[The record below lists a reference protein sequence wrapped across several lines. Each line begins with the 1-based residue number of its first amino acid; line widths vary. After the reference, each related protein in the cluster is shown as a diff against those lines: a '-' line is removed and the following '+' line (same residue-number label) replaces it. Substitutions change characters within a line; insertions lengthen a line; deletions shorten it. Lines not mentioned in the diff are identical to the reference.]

1 MTAKFVAEDGPL
13 KGLELPL
20 ENGTSWI
27 IGRDPEF
34 CQLLVEDASV
44 SRKHVLCTKSS
55 EGIIVENLSLTNK
68 TFINDEEIK
77 NPHLLQDSDFL
88 KIGEGSY
95 RFYAEN
101 PDNKAETNKTEI
113 TTESTENS
121 KIENSAETNQP
132 INGHSDMQNDMQKPA
147 EENEEIEIH
156 PENKQ
161 DINDEYEQE
170 DSIFQEASAS
180 SSDDLANINFEYGET
195 GRFLLK
201 VISGLNNGAEFP
213 MQTDKSY
220 IIGSDSFSSDIIFND
235 NSVSRQHV
243 KLTIDPE
250 NKIFIEDLKSRNGTL
265 VNGEPIKERV
275 NVDHSAMITVGT
287 TSFVI
292 YDRES
297 AMQTVISPLMPSIV
311 KMLQQKEESSRK
323 EHEER
328 EKQKALSEAAAAAE
342 LATAEELEKQSKKP
356 TGHNL
361 SFFILTGMI
370 TGLFVLSGIAMTTLF
385 KSEPVIKEQN
395 IDTEALL
402 AKALSAF
409 PNVKYNFNKATGV
422 LLLAGHVST
431 STDKNQLLYN
441 IQGLKFVK
449 TTDDAGVII
458 DEFAWRE
465 INPTLNKN
473 PAWRGVSIQSP
484 APGKFVLSG
493 YLQTRRESEQLWDY
507 VSNNFAYINLLE
519 KKVIVEED
527 VISKVNSLLIND
539 GFKDV
544 KVQMSQG
551 ELTLT
556 GFIPTGRGEN
566 FIAVVSEMKNILGV
580 REIRN
585 YVAEIPAEQ
594 SMINLTDRYEVTG
607 HSQQGKGN
615 ISVIIN
621 GRVLSRG
628 DMLDGMLIT
637 SVKPNIILLE
647 KDAVKY
653 RIDYTK

>member
-1 MTAKFVAEDGPL
+1 MTAKFVAEEGPL

-20 ENGTSWI
+20 EEGTSWI

-44 SRKHVLCTKSS
+44 SRKHVLCTKSDD
-55 EGIIVENLSLTNK
+55 GFIVENLSETNK
-68 TFINDEEIK
+68 TYINDQEII
-77 NPHLLQDSDFL
+77 NPQLIQDSDFL
-88 KIGEGSY
+88 KIGSGSF
-95 RFYAEN
+95 RFYAGREN
-101 PDNKAETNKTEI
+101 ESEKANNIKQEINGNHDMQVQMDNKDENGAEIKL
-113 TTESTENS
+113 
-121 KIENSAETNQP
+121 ENSA
-132 INGHSDMQNDMQKPA
+132 IGDK
-147 EENEEIEIH
+147 IE
-156 PENKQ
+156 
-161 DINDEYEQE
+161 DDEYEKE
-170 DSIFQEASAS
+170 DSIFQDGDTPS
-180 SSDDLANINFEYGET
+180 SSDLANINFDYSET

-201 VISGLNNGAEFP
+201 VISGLNNGAEFA

-220 IIGSDSFSSDIIFND
+220 VIGSDSFSSDIIFND

-243 KLTIDPE
+243 KLTVDPE
-250 NKIFIEDLKSRNGTL
+250 NNIFIEDLKSRNGTL
-265 VNGEPIKERV
+265 VNGEPISDRV
-275 NVDHSAMITVGT
+275 QVDPSAMITVGT

-311 KMLQQKEESSRK
+311 KMLQQKEEASRK
-323 EHEER
+323 NEEVR
-328 EKQKALSEAAAAAE
+328 AKEKLEAEAAAAAE
-342 LATAEELEKQSKKP
+342 LKSAEELEMNAKKP
-356 TGHNL
+356 KSHHL
-361 SFFILTGMI
+361 SFFILTAMV
-370 TGLFVLSGIAMTTLF
+370 TGLFVVSGIAITTLF

-395 IDTEALL
+395 LDTEAIL
-402 AKALSAF
+402 AKAFSPF
-409 PNVKYNFNKATGV
+409 PNVKYNFNKSTGV

-441 IQGLKFVK
+441 LQGLKFIK

-465 INPTLNKN
+465 INPTLSKN

-484 APGKFVLSG
+484 APGKFILSG
-493 YLQTRRESEQLWDY
+493 YLQTRKEAEQLWDY
-507 VSNNFAYINLLE
+507 VSNNFPYINLLE
-519 KKVIVEED
+519 KKVVVEED
-527 VISKVNSLLIND
+527 VISKVNSMLTKD

-544 KVQMSQG
+544 KAQMSQG

-556 GFIPTGRGEN
+556 GFIPTGKSEI
-566 FIAVVSEMKNILGV
+566 FSTIIANIKDISGV
-580 REIRN
+580 REVKN
-585 YVAEIPAEQ
+585 YVAELAGEQ
-594 SMINLTDRYEVTG
+594 SMVNLTDRYEVTG

-621 GRVLSRG
+621 GRVLGRG

-637 SVKPNIILLE
+637 TIKPNIIFLE

-653 RIDYTK
+653 RIDYNK